1 MFKFGTIGAFKQV
14 RNNPRCKA
22 VQDLLDGQVVLPND
36 ATEQAPVPASVADAK
51 GDVYVVGNII
61 DKPEIRNKADFK
73 VIAGEYV
80 LAFRLA
86 DLVGLP
92 VELDSLVVSTDYATI
107 AKGDKLV
114 PAGDGSGKW
123 VKADGTV
130 IIAADYAVN
139 LEVVEKSTFGGK
151 GLYCSVKVN

>member
-36 ATEQAPVPASVADAK
+36 ATGNAPVPATADEAK

-61 DKPEIRNKADFK
+61 DKPEIRNKVDFK
-73 VIAGEYV
+73 VLTGEHV

-86 DLVGLP
+86 DLTGLP
-92 VELDSLVVSTDYATI
+92 VELDHLVVSTDYADV

-114 PAGDGSGKW
+114 PAADGSGNW
-123 VKADGTV
+123 VKADGTTV
-130 IIAADYAVN
+130 IADEYAVS
-139 LEVVEKSTFGGK
+139 LEVLEKSSFGEK
-151 GLYCSVKVN
+151 GLYCTVKAN

>member
-36 ATEQAPVPASVADAK
+36 ATGNAPVPTTVDEAK

-61 DKPEIRNKADFK
+61 DKPEIRNKVDFK
-73 VIAGEYV
+73 VLTGEYV

-86 DLVGLP
+86 DVIGLP
-92 VELDSLVVSTDYATI
+92 IEIDHLVVSTDYATLT
-107 AKGDKLV
+107 KGDKLV
-114 PAGDGSGKW
+114 AAGNGSGKW
-123 VKADGTV
+123 VKADGTTV
-130 IIAADYAVN
+130 NADEYAVY
-139 LEVVEKSTFGGK
+139 LEVLEKSSFGDK
-151 GLYCSVKVN
+151 GLYCAVKAN